1 MCFESHVYKFTEL
14 SRDHTLTYPKLRLFF
29 LDLETR
35 RNLRL
40 KLIDCKKGQKLPWGL
55 KNQNVKKCHYLNL
68 IDDVSSVGVI
78 LQGFWEIKNRFAV
91 VNVTSS

>member
-1 MCFESHVYKFTEL
+1 MCFESHVFKFTEL
-14 SRDHTLTYPKLRLFF
+14 SRDHTLTYPKLRLFY
-29 LDLETR
+29 LETR
-35 RNLRL
+35 RNLH
-40 KLIDCKKGQKLPWGL
+40 LIDCKKGQKLPWGL
-55 KNQNVKKCHYLNL
+55 KNQNVNKCYYLNL